1 FAQQRMWFI
10 NKFNPSS
17 GMYNVPLILRVDG
30 GLDVAAL
37 RTAIGDVVAR
47 HESLRTTFPDVDGEP
62 FQLVH
67 DVSEIAERLDWRE
80 VHSASDIEDAV
91 AAGFRLGLE
100 WPVRARV
107 WKTATDEH
115 VVAVIMHHIASDR
128 ESFAPLVSDLVTAYS
143 ARSNGRTP
151 AFAPLDVQ
159 YADFAL
165 WQRDVLGSPE
175 DPDSVVGRQLAYW
188 ARQLAGVPDVL
199 ELPADRPRPTVASH
213 RGAVVSVPLPAEVS
227 LGIEELA
234 RRRGVTPFMV
244 VHAALAVVLARLS
257 ATDDIAV
264 ATPIAGRGQQAL
276 EPVIGMFVNTLVLR
290 TKVTSRGRFADLLD
304 QVRSVDLEAFEHAD
318 VPFES
323 VVERLQPVR
332 SQAFAPLAQVVL
344 SVIDRSVDLGA
355 GVVDAVANDLAFTPL
370 EPPVVPAQNDLSISV
385 GTNRAGDGEVRVT
398 YATDLFDE
406 QSVSRFGE
414 RFVRVLA
421 EVTTNPE
428 MTIGGT
434 RLLTDSERNQ
444 ILEWSRGR
452 RSVIGS
458 PTLVHLTSPA

>member
-1 FAQQRMWFI
+1 MSLPAGARCL
-10 NKFNPSS
+10 
-17 GMYNVPLILRVDG
+17 GDRRAV
-30 GLDVAAL
+30 GLAGA
-37 RTAIGDVVAR
+37 
-47 HESLRTTFPDVDGEP
+47 
-62 FQLVH
+62 
-67 DVSEIAERLDWRE
+67 
-80 VHSASDIEDAV
+80 HSASDIEAAV
-91 AAGFRLGLE
+91 AAGFQLGRE

-107 WKTATDEH
+107 WESAPGEH
-115 VVAVIMHHIASDR
+115 VVAVVMHHIASDR

-143 ARSNGRTP
+143 ARTNGRSPP

-199 ELPADRPRPTVASH
+199 ELPADRPRPTVA
-213 RGAVVSVPLPAEVS
+213 RTGGGAVVSVPLPAEVS

-244 VHAALAVVLARLS
+244 VHAALAVLLSRLS

-264 ATPIAGRGQQAL
+264 ATPPIAGRGPASS
-276 EPVIGMFVNTLVLR
+276 R
-290 TKVTSRGRFADLLD
+290 TVDRHVCQHPGVADKGD
-304 QVRSVDLEAFEHAD
+304 VAGDVSPICSTRYVRSTWRPSNTPTCLSNPSSSDCSPCA
-318 VPFES
+318 P
-323 VVERLQPVR
+323 RR
-332 SQAFAPLAQVVL
+332 SRPLAQVVL

-355 GVVDAVANDLAFTPL
+355 GVVDAVRNDLSLTPV
-370 EPPVVPAQNDLSISV
+370 EPPVIPAQNDLSISV
-385 GTNRAGDGEVRVT
+385 GINRAGDGEVRVT

-406 QSVSRFGE
+406 HSVGRFAG
-414 RFVRVLA
+414 RFVRILA

-434 RLLTDSERNQ
+434 RFLTDLERNQ